1 MEERCIEFENEGIK
15 LFGMLH
21 LPEGRSSKPCIV
33 ILHGYTGDK
42 VGEHFIFV
50 RAARELAQSGMA
62 VFRFDF
68 RGSGESEGE
77 FKHVSVETEI
87 SDALE
92 AIRVVRALP
101 EIDAGRIALLGHDL
115 GGCVAAC
122 IAAECEAASV
132 ALWAATAF
140 ADYLVERDGE
150 TYKDPYIWLSDEYR
164 DAVEK
169 KGGVD
174 IGGFTRGKA
183 FFESI
188 RFYDPLSAV
197 SEYDGPLLLLHG
209 SEDQAVSLINSQLL
223 NESAKGQKLLVVVD
237 GADHNFNS
245 AHWEGQV
252 IGATVRWFAE
262 TLKTG

>member
-1 MEERCIEFENEGIK
+1 MEERCIQFENEGMK

-21 LPEGRSSKPCIV
+21 LPRGKGAKPCV
-33 ILHGYTGDK
+33 VMLHGYTGNR

-50 RAARELAQSGMA
+50 KAARELARNGMA

-68 RGSGESEGE
+68 RGSGESEGD
-77 FKHVSVETEI
+77 FKDISVESEI

-92 AIRVVRALP
+92 ALKLVRALP
-101 EIDAGRIALLGHDL
+101 EIDAKRVALLGHDL

-140 ADYLVERDGE
+140 ADYLVEKDGE
-150 TYKDPYIWLSDEYR
+150 TFKDPYIWLPDEYR
-164 DAVEK
+164 GALEK
-169 KGGVD
+169 KGSVD

-197 SEYDGPLLLLHG
+197 SEYSGPLLLLHG
-209 SEDQAVSLINSQLL
+209 SEDQGVSLINSQLL

-245 AHWEGQV
+245 GHWEEQV

-262 TLKTG
+262 TL